1 MRLSTAIGAYMKT
14 SSIYTYV
21 LTLIALIASAP
32 AISHADF
39 KLATVD
45 INRVINEAPEAKA
58 SRKELDTLTQDAKKK
73 VDAKRAVLKS
83 VEDKI
88 KAGQIKEDSKEAD
101 AFKNDAREFSRFVK
115 DTEDDIRQR
124 FMKTNK
130 TLTDKA
136 LKIIKTY
143 ASSHNLDLVMD
154 RSEGMRG
161 PILFGNPSTD
171 ITDDIIKAM
180 NG

>member
-1 MRLSTAIGAYMKT
+1 MKISTIG
-14 SSIYTYV
+14 IYL
-21 LTLIALIASAP
+21 LTLSALVASAP
-32 AISHADF
+32 ATSQAEF

-73 VDAKRAVLKS
+73 VDAKRTVLKGM
-83 VEDKI
+83 EEKI

-101 AFKNDAREFSRFVK
+101 AFKNDAREFARFVK

-143 ASSHNLDLVMD
+143 AASHSLDLVMD

-161 PILFGNPSTD
+161 PILFGSPSTD

>member
-1 MRLSTAIGAYMKT
+1 MKI
-14 SSIYTYV
+14 SSISTYL
-21 LTLIALIASAP
+21 LTLGALVTLLP
-32 AISHADF
+32 AISHAEF

-58 SRKELDTLTQDAKKK
+58 SRKELDGLTTEAKKK
-73 VDAKRAVLKS
+73 VDAKRAALKGM
-83 VEDKI
+83 EDKI

-101 AFKNDAREFSRFVK
+101 AFKNDAREFARFVK

-143 ASSHNLDLVMD
+143 ASSHSLDLVMD

-161 PILFGNPSTD
+161 PILFGSPSTD